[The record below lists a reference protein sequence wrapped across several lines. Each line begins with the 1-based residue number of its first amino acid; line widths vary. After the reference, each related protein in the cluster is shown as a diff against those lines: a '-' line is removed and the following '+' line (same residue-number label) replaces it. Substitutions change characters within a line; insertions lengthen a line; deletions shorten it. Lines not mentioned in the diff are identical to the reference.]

1 MRVADGE
8 GALLGELEEVTLG
21 AGDTVGTPLLDVDPV
36 GELELDGDA
45 AALLDVD
52 PVGEFEL
59 DGDAAALLDV
69 DPVGEFDL
77 DTVGVMLLEV
87 DPVGELELEGE
98 AAALLDVELEALPP
112 TQRPKPATRAM
123 ERTTR
128 ASEQAWVHFAKT
140 VVTDLLGPNQQLF
153 PVYKKLREFMA
164 KFRANCQTMKQ
175 PRDF

>member
-1 MRVADGE
+1 MVRVADGD

-36 GELELDGDA
+36 RVL
-45 AALLDVD
+45 
-52 PVGEFEL
+52 EL

-77 DTVGVMLLEV
+77 DTVGVMLFVEVGELEAVTLGAGDTVAAALLEV

-98 AAALLDVELEALPP
+98 AAALLDLELEGVLGGDLVGEVDGGGDTAAIGVADEEALPP

-128 ASEQAWVHFAKT
+128 
-140 VVTDLLGPNQQLF
+140 G
-153 PVYKKLREFMA
+153 
-164 KFRANCQTMKQ
+164 
-175 PRDF
+175 